1 MGGKFSTTPAGTE
14 KEISRIAGVTSGVIK
29 YTMAYVDS
37 RDLTVELNA
46 QEKTSSTTI
55 PVRAVFNKLI
65 NTASVTTDDF
75 VIFGDASVANL
86 ACANETDSDNA
97 LRTVCTLELEI
108 NEVANATNLTVDLP
122 AGVVQDKTRGAA
134 K

>member
-1 MGGKFSTTPAGTE
+1 
-14 KEISRIAGVTSGVIK
+14 
-29 YTMAYVDS
+29 MAYVDP
-37 RDLTVELNA
+37 RDLTVDLNA

-65 NTASVTTDDF
+65 NTASLTTDDF
-75 VIFGDASVANL
+75 VISGDASIANL
-86 ACANETDSDNA
+86 TCANETDSDNA